1 MAKTVLVPRR
11 ARVEEI
17 ADELLRLRKDHQ
29 YRINL
34 LFERSRSEFP
44 HAEFT
49 YDHVIFNHVQI
60 WSPYRMSIYEAR
72 GNVLD
77 PLPGS
82 KSNDAYRI
90 RNGFQVI
97 LPFLELDLP
106 EEDTDLE
113 PFDSDWRS
121 ETPWAPEDEFLSDT
135 KGNCSN
141 LVDEYLRELSV
152 RKPEFKY
159 ASSATSGDSP
169 DDLYLALTR
178 SRYVRKTDDGYV
190 GYPVIPPPQAVV
202 AAVRE
207 SRKEVPILP
216 L

>member
-1 MAKTVLVPRR
+1 MAKTVLIPRR
-11 ARVEEI
+11 ARVGEI
-17 ADELLRLRKDHQ
+17 ADELLRLRKNRQ

-34 LFERSRSEFP
+34 LFERAGGEFP
-44 HAEFT
+44 DDNFT

-60 WSPYRMSIYEAR
+60 WSPYRMSIYEAH
-72 GNVLD
+72 GDLLD

-106 EEDTDLE
+106 EEDTDRKPVDL
-113 PFDSDWRS
+113 DWRS
-121 ETPWAPEDEFLSDT
+121 ETPWAPEDEFLSET

-141 LVDEYLRELSV
+141 LVDKYLRELSV

-159 ASSATSGDSP
+159 VSSASSGTSP
-169 DDLYLALTR
+169 DDLYLALTQ
-178 SRYVRKTDDGYV
+178 SRYVRKTDYGYV
-190 GYPVIPPPQAVV
+190 GYPVIPPPEAVV
-202 AAVRE
+202 TAVQE
-207 SRKEVPILP
+207 SRK
-216 L
+216 